1 MKTFHHSAQRVFA
14 AALLV
19 LAAMLSA
26 RGAQKDERAGYQ
38 GIPVRNG
45 LNRGIVGHEESAAA
59 ALRYPRLPRRLNETD
74 LDQAGRLDSRQARNQ
89 NDEDRA
95 GYGGIPQRSA
105 RGSRSAQT
113 ADLQEVERGGYA
125 GIPQRSAKNDQRMQP
140 NVALTKRTS
149 ALLTAK

>member
-19 LAAMLSA
+19 LAAMSSA

-38 GIPVRNG
+38 GIPMRNG

-74 LDQAGRLDSRQARNQ
+74 LDQAGRLDSRHHATPADVGDLAQGLRRRN
-89 NDEDRA
+89 D
-95 GYGGIPQRSA
+95 P
-105 RGSRSAQT
+105 
-113 ADLQEVERGGYA
+113 
-125 GIPQRSAKNDQRMQP
+125 
-140 NVALTKRTS
+140 
-149 ALLTAK
+149 